1 MCTCLS
7 FSLYESNRELALAKR
22 MVREAFSGPPR
33 PQCCVC
39 SISFTL
45 VALVDRGSRTAALDI
60 TDSWV
65 HSPLG
70 ISSRS
75 VRDNLNGVG
84 FAIISRSN
92 ANDLSYARRS
102 SESIYDDRI
111 DVRNLPIRNIII
123 YVNRLF
129 NVFLRREYSSAFLY
143 IILYLFECPLLTK
156 IYRAFLVEISC
167 IF

>member
-1 MCTCLS
+1 VCTCLS

-129 NVFLRREYSSAFLY
+129 NVFFSKRIQLCLSLY
-143 IILYLFECPLLTK
+143 YF
-156 IYRAFLVEISC
+156 
-167 IF
+167 IFI